1 MESVDPQVRSQLGC
15 SVLFQSSSF
24 MARGTRT
31 PDGLSQSWG
40 GISTWLD
47 WERRP
52 HPVLSALS
60 RHPSCSRLLAP
71 SSSSSSSPYMY
82 LLMRRNATA
91 AAAQS
96 RRAQTQTHFRRPSHL
111 SPVVVWRKIAIQLQH
126 VLGLLTSHLP
136 PPRLFFTCQ
145 ARRNETGKTSSLKGG
160 QRRNLHDRTW
170 HSLTAAL
177 FTALDA
183 DTTEVL

>member
-1 MESVDPQVRSQLGC
+1 MESVDSQVRSQLGC

-60 RHPSCSRLLAP
+60 RHPPCSRLLAP
-71 SSSSSSSPYMY
+71 SSSSSSSLPVSSLSSSSPYMY

-126 VLGLLTSHLP
+126 VLGCCSRVTSP
-136 PPRLFFTCQ
+136 PAVFHM
-145 ARRNETGKTSSLKGG
+145 SSK
-160 QRRNLHDRTW
+160 
-170 HSLTAAL
+170 
-177 FTALDA
+177 
-183 DTTEVL
+183 EE